1 MDATCSKSHVAIV
14 SHIHVA
20 TCTSMADTGVMAE
33 SEKAMAI
40 TKIMG

>member
-1 MDATCSKSHVAIV
+1 MDATCGKSHVATV
-14 SHIHVA
+14 SHVA

-33 SEKAMAI
+33 SEKATAI